1 MARLK
6 ALKVELQELKSPVH
20 SPGKASEDAGEA
32 LSKTKDELKKETVRC
47 EQLQQ
52 EKDEAT
58 REVAALHAQVEALR
72 RAKSL
77 PSTQEQAASKKLR
90 ATASFERRCERGA
103 ARELWRRR
111 QRRGRGPFR
120 QSERYAINGDAAHI
134 FCSE

>member
-77 PSTQEQAASKKLR
+77 PSTQEQAASKKLH
-90 ATASFERRCERGA
+90 TEVT
-103 ARELWRRR
+103 ELESALKEAQKKER
-111 QRRGRGPFR
+111 QRSAEVMKLRSELIRAQQGAPSEKRGL
-120 QSERYAINGDAAHI
+120 S
-134 FCSE
+134 S